1 MLLHSL
7 SKIVAAGPFTRP
19 ALCCLAAILCASLEV
34 LFPTVLAVS
43 GACISQAFP
52 CLALSALALSRRF
65 SGFRSLWPFEFI
77 SPRSALGLLLQSFLL
92 QEIGCFFL
100 RDFVAFRSSFRLL
113 SLAATRSCY
122 RVSCLNPVLS
132 TTLQF
137 DFRGF
142 YPLTARS
149 TGSMVSRLQWS
160 MLSWFSILFRGLVSL
175 CCALPTLIS
184 IGVAPLLR
192 RRLSRFT
199 IGSPGLAP
207 RFTFAGWFHGTSPRL
222 ASSFVRFVSLAFR
235 SFSQFTHKRS
245 SLAVSGARFTLDSAS
260 CAASLRT
267 YRLSLLFASGYPFA

>member
-1 MLLHSL
+1 
-7 SKIVAAGPFTRP
+7 
-19 ALCCLAAILCASLEV
+19 
-34 LFPTVLAVS
+34 
-43 GACISQAFP
+43 
-52 CLALSALALSRRF
+52 
-65 SGFRSLWPFEFI
+65 
-77 SPRSALGLLLQSFLL
+77 
-92 QEIGCFFL
+92 
-100 RDFVAFRSSFRLL
+100 
-113 SLAATRSCY
+113 LAATRSCY

-192 RRLSRFT
+192 RRLLRFT
-199 IGSPGLAP
+199 RGSPGLAP

-222 ASSFVRFVSLAFR
+222 ASSFARFVSLAFR

-267 YRLSLLFASGYPFA
+267 YRLSLLFTPGCPFV